1 VEEWASHV
9 LVSDDGGTTWRVV
22 AVPNNSS
29 EWAPGLSLQGQ
40 ECQAVQ
46 APDGILVLNM
56 RTAGDKLGEHG
67 VRQVSYSSD
76 SGASWSFPQ
85 SWTPTGAPF
94 SGGASEASLLAV
106 PGAPPQLLFLA
117 PLGNEPFSWSRSNLT
132 LWRSPD
138 FGRSWSFAG
147 TVDAG
152 TGGYS
157 SMFLLNGTT
166 VGIVHESH
174 VVRRDHAQDRPSRRC
189 CCTNS
194 LAGRLVECIIGN
206 KYS

>member
-1 VEEWASHV
+1 V
-9 LVSDDGGTTWRVV
+9 
-22 AVPNNSS
+22 
-29 EWAPGLSLQGQ
+29 
-40 ECQAVQ
+40 
-46 APDGILVLNM
+46 
-56 RTAGDKLGEHG
+56 
-67 VRQVSYSSD
+67 
-76 SGASWSFPQ
+76 
-85 SWTPTGAPF
+85 
-94 SGGASEASLLAV
+94 LAV
-106 PGAPPQLLFLA
+106 PGAPPQLLFVA
-117 PLGNEPFSWSRSNLT
+117 PLGNEPFSWSWSNLT